1 MYKSS
6 SSTPMGSSNAKSFPK
21 AALKSLE
28 KSGLLNE
35 QGAFVPFSQQI
46 EEEKYAKADQEF
58 LEFSQ
63 AITRVE

>member
-35 QGAFVPFSQQI
+35 QGAFVPFS
-46 EEEKYAKADQEF
+46 
-58 LEFSQ
+58 
-63 AITRVE
+63 